1 MLDTSGTQA
10 GIRAAEPGERARL
23 RGWKEIG
30 RHFGVDE
37 RTAKRW
43 EQARGLPVHRLP
55 GEARAP
61 VYAFADELDQWVAR
75 SRAEADMEPAPAAHR
90 PAAPLPH
97 AVLWRRVAPLLLLL
111 LLGSA
116 LWFGW
121 RASEQARLAEART
134 GDLVR
139 LAAGQVAALNDQ
151 LDSAPGPVA
160 VRAALAADAVSVLG
174 RIATLEGAKP
184 PLRREA
190 AEAFRRLAVLQGA
203 IDRPSL
209 RDREAARRSLDAAR
223 ALVAED
229 PAPDAARIRAA
240 ILVEAARLAS
250 GAGALAE
257 AEALLAEAEGVAL
270 AEGAGALAADWWLA
284 RAELASWAGDH
295 EAALAAARRV
305 APEPADT
312 PVVTLRQLRA
322 RDLEAEAL
330 YYRGALAEAL
340 AGYRET
346 LAAAEAASARWPDD
360 IRLRWALLRQQ
371 WNLGSTMVTA
381 GDPRLALPL
390 LGAALDGWQALARA
404 DPSDAALGFW
414 VRATRLSYGQ
424 ALAAA
429 GDRTAA
435 AGVLSEAVAERRQ
448 WLADRPADADRRR
461 MLVKGLASLGD
472 ALAGLDRAREACPLY
487 AEARRLLEG
496 MAADG
501 QRTGLDRDETER
513 LIAAAETRHCPAAET
528 HQARAAPARG

>member
-1 MLDTSGTQA
+1 MLEANGTQA
-10 GIRAAEPGERARL
+10 GTRAAEPGGRARL

-43 EQARGLPVHRLP
+43 EQVRGLPVHRLP

-61 VYAFADELDQWVAR
+61 VYAFPDELDAWVAR
-75 SRAEADMEPAPAAHR
+75 SRGDAKEGTAPAAEF
-90 PAAPLPH
+90 PAPTPAPR
-97 AVLWRRVAPLLLLL
+97 LWRRLVPLLLLAL
-111 LLGSA
+111 LAAA
-116 LWFGW
+116 LWLGW
-121 RASEQARLAEART
+121 RASEQARVAEART
-134 GDLVR
+134 GELVR
-139 LAAGQVAALNDQ
+139 LATGQIAALNDQ
-151 LDSAPGPVA
+151 LDSAPGTVA
-160 VRAALAADAVSVLG
+160 VRAALAAEAVRVLG
-174 RIATLEGAKP
+174 EIATLKGAEP

-190 AEAFRRLAVLQGA
+190 AEAWRRLAVLQNA
-203 IDRPSL
+203 VDRPSL

-223 ALVAED
+223 ALLAD
-229 PAPDAARIRAA
+229 DRTPDAARSRAA
-240 ILVEAARLAS
+240 VLIEAARQAS

-257 AEALLAEAEGVAL
+257 AEALLAEAEAVAL
-270 AEGAGALAADWWLA
+270 ADQGGGLAADWWLA
-284 RAELASWAGDH
+284 RAELAGWAGDQDR
-295 EAALAAARRV
+295 ALAAARRI
-305 APEPADT
+305 APEPADA
-312 PVVTLRQLRA
+312 PVPTLRQLRA

-330 YYRGALAEAL
+330 YYLGDIPGALAE
-340 AGYRET
+340 YRQAQA
-346 LAAAEAASARWPDD
+346 LAAAAAARWPDD
-360 IRLRWALLRQQ
+360 NRLRWALLRQQ
-371 WNLGSTMVTA
+371 WNLGSTLVTA
-381 GDPRLALPL
+381 GEPRPALPL
-390 LGAALDGWQALARA
+390 LADALAGWQALARA

-429 GDRTAA
+429 GDRPAA
-435 AGVLSEAVAERRQ
+435 VGALSEAVAERRQ

-487 AEARRLLEG
+487 AEARWLLAA

-528 HQARAAPARG
+528 PQARAVPARG